1 MILTEQ
7 DAALFYRAWDAL
19 LVWVNERRQ
28 VVPPFPP
35 PTPGHPIAPALVAKI
50 RDVLWAD
57 DRLREQFLAEDAAS
71 LGAAERALIGS
82 WKHRVRGQFVIY
94 SHMKKQSIFMSDAV
108 YGVRGIFT
116 PLEVMFPSLPIF
128 VEAVLLPFQDVIIT
142 DGLLTTPPM
151 QMTFGG
157 GIRRMFKNQYS
168 TARDARQI
176 RTQLPWIAGA
186 EDPLVPVR
194 SSPARRATRRTRT
207 PR

>member
-1 MILTEQ
+1 MILAEQ

-19 LVWVNERRQ
+19 LVWVNERRK
-28 VVPPFPP
+28 VVPPFPL
-35 PTPGHPIAPALVAKI
+35 PTPGHPIAPELVAKI

-57 DRLREQFLAEDAAS
+57 DGLREQFLAEGAAG
-71 LGAAERALIGS
+71 LGAAERALIDS
-82 WKHRVRGQFVIY
+82 WKHRASAKFVIY
-94 SHMKKQSIFMSDAV
+94 SHMKKHSIFMSDAV

-116 PLEVMFPSLPIF
+116 PLEVMFPFLPIF
-128 VEAVLLPFQDVIIT
+128 AEAVLLPFQDVIIT

-168 TARDARQI
+168 TARDAGQV

-186 EDPLVPVR
+186 EIPILPVR
-194 SSPARRATRRTRT
+194 KSLARRTTRRRRT